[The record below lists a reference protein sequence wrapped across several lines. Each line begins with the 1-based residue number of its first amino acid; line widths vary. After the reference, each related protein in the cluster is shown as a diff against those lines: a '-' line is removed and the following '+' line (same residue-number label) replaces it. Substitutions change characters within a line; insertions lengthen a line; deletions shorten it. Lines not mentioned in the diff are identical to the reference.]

1 MRVLTVLGTRPEA
14 VKLAPV
20 LHALAAAP
28 GVTSRLCST
37 GQHRELLAPALACFG
52 LRPDHD
58 LALMRAGQGLDALLA
73 RAVEGVGAVI
83 AAERPDWV
91 VVQGDTTTTLAAALA
106 AFHAGVAVAHV
117 EAGLRTRD
125 LAAPWPEEGN
135 RQLVAR
141 LARRH
146 FAPTAGAA
154 ANLRAEGIPASAI
167 EVTGNTVIDA
177 LRWLEARLDADQ
189 ALGEAL
195 AARLP
200 FPAPGRRLILA
211 TGHRREP
218 LGGGLA
224 RVCAALRMVAAREDV
239 EIVFLVHRNP
249 AVGETARTLLGG
261 LPRVH
266 LLEPQDPLAFLHL
279 LRRADLVVTDSG
291 GVLEEAAGVG
301 RPVLVTREATE
312 RPEAVACGLARVVG
326 TRTGALVAAIDR
338 LLDDPA
344 ARAEMAAARNP
355 FGDGRAAQ
363 RIVARLRGLPAGAL
377 PPASQMRPVRVRRS
391 GRVAASAAAG

>member
-58 LALMRAGQGLDALLA
+58 LALMRAGQGLDTLLA

-211 TGHRREP
+211 TGHRRES
-218 LGGGLA
+218 LRSGLA

-249 AVGETARTLLGG
+249 AVGET
-261 LPRVH
+261 
-266 LLEPQDPLAFLHL
+266 
-279 LRRADLVVTDSG
+279 
-291 GVLEEAAGVG
+291 
-301 RPVLVTREATE
+301 
-312 RPEAVACGLARVVG
+312 
-326 TRTGALVAAIDR
+326 
-338 LLDDPA
+338 
-344 ARAEMAAARNP
+344 
-355 FGDGRAAQ
+355 
-363 RIVARLRGLPAGAL
+363 
-377 PPASQMRPVRVRRS
+377 
-391 GRVAASAAAG
+391 